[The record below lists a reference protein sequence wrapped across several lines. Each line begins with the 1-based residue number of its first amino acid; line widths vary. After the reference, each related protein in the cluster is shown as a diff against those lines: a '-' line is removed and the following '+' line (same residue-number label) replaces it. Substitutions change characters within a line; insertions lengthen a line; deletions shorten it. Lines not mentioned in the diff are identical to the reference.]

1 MKSKKPFGIMLTI
14 LGLLIGVTFL
24 SLSPNSK
31 GSMAKFFNL
40 PQQVASVKLDKKF
53 DFAGEP
59 VPLNEDTY
67 ERLDRE
73 LNVNAYWQSST
84 LLHLKLAYKYFPEV
98 EKILQREGVPDDF
111 KYLAVAE
118 SGLRNPTSGSRA
130 KGYWQFMKG
139 TASELNLEWNQ
150 DVDER
155 MHLEKSTLAACQY
168 IKQLHE
174 RFGTWTDAAGAYNVG
189 PTAYAKA
196 LIEQKENSYYN
207 LNVNDETSRYVFR
220 IIAFKEILS
229 NPTDFGFYIEDYE
242 KYMPHP
248 SLKEIVVTENI
259 QSLADFAH
267 QFGTTYRLLKY
278 YNPWLINNK
287 LDVPPGKSYTIKI
300 PS

>member
-1 MKSKKPFGIMLTI
+1 MKIPM
-14 LGLLIGVTFL
+14 
-24 SLSPNSK
+24 K
-31 GSMAKFFNL
+31 GWI
-40 PQQVASVKLDKKF
+40 
-53 DFAGEP
+53 
-59 VPLNEDTY
+59 
-67 ERLDRE
+67 E

-98 EKILQREGVPDDF
+98 EKSF
-111 KYLAVAE
+111 KRRCAGRFQIFGCSRKRIE
-118 SGLRNPTSGSRA
+118 KSTSGSGA

-139 TASELNLEWNQ
+139 TASELNLELNQ

-196 LIEQKENSYYN
+196 LIEQRTKFIQ

-242 KYMPHP
+242 NTCH
-248 SLKEIVVTENI
+248 I
-259 QSLADFAH
+259 H
-267 QFGTTYRLLKY
+267 H
-278 YNPWLINNK
+278 
-287 LDVPPGKSYTIKI
+287 
-300 PS
+300 